1 VASWPQL
8 DDQLLADAAAT
19 FHWRLGVPVPLAITR
34 DGAVLFRRTPP
45 RGFASDLHELAPD
58 GALRTLAT
66 AADLLGADEE
76 QLSDAERA
84 RRERTRTATRGVV
97 DVGVSDDGKTVLVP
111 LGDRLYLIERSETGG
126 RAPRGI
132 ERSETGGGDPDG
144 SAGGAGGNAPRGID
158 RRREA
163 ARLRKRFQLVKQRL
177 VARARHAAAS

>member
-1 VASWPQL
+1 MRSERRRRRSMVIRQSSRGAAPRARNRHPRYSPRVASWPQL

-97 DVGVSDDGKTVLVP
+97 DVGVSDDGRTVLVP
-111 LGDRLYLIERSETGG
+111 LGDRLYLLECNTG
-126 RAPRGI
+126 R
-132 ERSETGGGDPDG
+132 TT
-144 SAGGAGGNAPRGID
+144 
-158 RRREA
+158 
-163 ARLRKRFQLVKQRL
+163 
-177 VARARHAAAS
+177 